1 MKTCIA
7 IVVMIVKAVAQT
19 FSGTETG
26 NSLKT
31 EKGNCVGTNT
41 TFRERHWV
49 DLDNDGKAGHTVT
62 VWCNKA
68 VSTNPVGL
76 VSGSWPTSHDSWT
89 ANLEYQTVSQDGRYH
104 YAFIYRDNATH
115 AVIGSEVLDS
125 LDPTSSAAVAFYSSL
140 PMIPTVSDRENQ
152 APVGLISDVDQSLT
166 TLTFEAYEQG
176 LYTVTVRLRRENG
189 DEVEREIHMYVNQIG
204 QMTIPCQLRSGE
216 TVYGF
221 RLDPPQPPRSP
232 TTDGV
237 GCVGGDVRDHSSG

>member
-7 IVVMIVKAVAQT
+7 IVVMIVTTVAQT

-26 NSLKT
+26 NALKT
-31 EKGNCVGTNT
+31 ENGNCAGTNT

-49 DLDNDGKAGHTVT
+49 DLDNDGKADHTVT

-152 APVGLISDVDQSLT
+152 APVGMISDVDKSLT

-221 RLDPPQPPRSP
+221 RLDRPNR
-232 TTDGV
+232 
-237 GCVGGDVRDHSSG
+237 GGHETHFK

>member
-1 MKTCIA
+1 MKTHIVF
-7 IVVMIVKAVAQT
+7 VVMIMASLATVYADTDKGNVLK
-19 FSGTETG
+19 TETG
-26 NSLKT
+26 N
-31 EKGNCVGTNT
+31 CVGKNT
-41 TFRERHWV
+41 TFKERHWV
-49 DLDNDGKAGHTVT
+49 DLDNDGKADYTVT

-104 YAFIYRDNATH
+104 YAFIYRDKATN

-125 LDPTSSAAVAFYSSL
+125 LDPTSSTAVAFYSSI

-152 APVGLISDVDQSLT
+152 APMLTISDVGKGLT
-166 TLTFEAYEQG
+166 SLTFEAYEQG

-189 DEVEREIHMYVNQIG
+189 DEVEREIHMFVNQIG

-221 RLDPPQPPRSP
+221 RLDRPNR
-232 TTDGV
+232 
-237 GCVGGDVRDHSSG
+237 GGHDSIDK

>member
-1 MKTCIA
+1 MKTHIVF
-7 IVVMIVKAVAQT
+7 VVMIMASFATVYADTDKGNVLK
-19 FSGTETG
+19 TETG
-26 NSLKT
+26 N
-31 EKGNCVGTNT
+31 CVGINT
-41 TFRERHWV
+41 TFKERHWV
-49 DLDNDGKAGHTVT
+49 DLDNDGKADYTVT
-62 VWCNKA
+62 VWCDKA

-104 YAFIYRDNATH
+104 YAFIYRDKATN

-125 LDPTSSAAVAFYSSL
+125 LDPTSSTAVAFYSSI

-152 APVGLISDVDQSLT
+152 APMLTISDVDRGLT
-166 TLTFEAYEQG
+166 NLTFEAYEQG

-189 DEVEREIHMYVNQIG
+189 DEFEREIHMFVNQIG

-221 RLDPPQPPRSP
+221 RLDRPNR
-232 TTDGV
+232 
-237 GCVGGDVRDHSSG
+237 GGHDSIDK

>member
-1 MKTCIA
+1 MNTHIVL
-7 IVVMIVKAVAQT
+7 VVMIMASLATVHADPDKGKVLK
-19 FSGTETG
+19 TETG
-26 NSLKT
+26 N
-31 EKGNCVGTNT
+31 CVGKNT

-49 DLDNDGKAGHTVT
+49 DLDNDGKADYTVT

-89 ANLEYQTVSQDGRYH
+89 SNLEYQTVSQDGRYH
-104 YAFIYRDNATH
+104 YAFIYRDKATN

-125 LDPTSSAAVAFYSSL
+125 LDPTSSAAVAFYSSI

-152 APVGLISDVDQSLT
+152 APVLTISDVDKGLT
-166 TLTFEAYEQG
+166 SLTFEAYEQG

-189 DEVEREIHMYVNQIG
+189 DEFEREIHMFVNQIG

-221 RLDPPQPPRSP
+221 RLDRPNR
-232 TTDGV
+232 
-237 GCVGGDVRDHSSG
+237 GGHESIDK